1 MNKNYSFLAIVAIA
15 LTSVFCFTSCDKK
28 DEPATEQKPVMLPI
42 ESIEGRLVY
51 DYSESALELFDI
63 KYEVTD
69 FNGKKETFTVT
80 KPGEVELIYKASN
93 IRDVA
98 KVKQIVTAKDV
109 KAVGNEEKFSF
120 KFLTYVELPTKVGG
134 LTIYPVLSTKVEKD
148 ILGDSYLYYDGN
160 FDISME
166 GSWDQASIKALQNLI
181 VTYANHECK
190 LALPTELYNGISEDY
205 VKEHTKK

>member
-1 MNKNYSFLAIVAIA
+1 MKKNYSFLAIVAIA

-120 KFLTYVELPTKVGG
+120 KFQTYVDLPTKVGG
-134 LTIYPVLSTKVEKD
+134 LTIYPVLSLDVHHSVFS
-148 ILGDSYLYYDGN
+148 DSYVYYDGN

-166 GSWDQASIKALQNLI
+166 GDFKQDAIKEIQNLLL
-181 VTYANHECK
+181 TLANHEGK
-190 LALPTELYNGISEDY
+190 FALPSELYNGVSEDY